1 MPKVKQGKSVVV
13 IGGFNAVHKGHAKL
27 IGRAAEIAKL
37 KNLKTVVFTF
47 DENLGLHKKSLS
59 FLSEKKR
66 KELLLSLGA
75 DEIYV
80 QKFNKSF
87 MALSPEGFVSEILV
101 KKLAAA
107 AVVVGENFHFGKNAS
122 GDAKKLRSLCAEYG
136 LDCHILDLEKTDGGV
151 IISSSLIKNLAA
163 QGRVDEVYKYCGR
176 PLTISGVVIHGR
188 EEGRQIGFPT
198 VNFLLPENVV
208 VPGRGVYCSQVT
220 LDNKTYPAI
229 TNIGSAPTFDSSEE
243 LAETHII
250 GFEKDLYGKTIE
262 VSLIKKLRDIEKFDS
277 KEKLINQLEKDKEI
291 SVLINKQ
298 KKFRKD

>member
-1 MPKVKQGKSVVV
+1 MSKVKPGKTVVV

-47 DENLGLHKKSLS
+47 DENLELHKKSLS
-59 FLSEKKR
+59 FLSEKRR
-66 KELLLSLGA
+66 KELLLGLGA

-87 MALSPEGFVSEILV
+87 MSLSPEDFVNEILI

-107 AVVVGENFHFGKNAS
+107 AVVVGENFRFGKNAS
-122 GDAKKLRSLCAEYG
+122 GDAKKLRSLCNEYG
-136 LDCHILDLEKTDGGV
+136 VECHISDLEKTDGGAV
-151 IISSSLIKNLAA
+151 ISSSLIKRLAE

-176 PLTISGVVIHGR
+176 LLTISGVVIHGR

-198 VNFLLPENVV
+198 VNFLLQENSI

-220 LDNKTYPAI
+220 LDGKTYPAI
-229 TNIGSAPTFDSSEE
+229 TNIGNAPTFDSSEE

-250 GFEKDLYGKTIE
+250 GSDKDLYGKTIE
-262 VSLIKKLRDIEKFDS
+262 VSLIKKLRATEKFDS